1 MPCVPVIR
9 RKGLSSTPLGCLFP
23 QAQEGEPAAGAE
35 EEEEKET
42 RSLLKWAEVWLVRN
56 ARQEPSHLF
65 LLLPRR
71 KWPSQRPRACS
82 SRGRVLVLPLVPYFP
97 CRSKPGMSR

>member
-1 MPCVPVIR
+1 MPCVPVRR
-9 RKGLSSTPLGCLFP
+9 RKGLPFAPLGCLFP
-23 QAQEGEPAAGAE
+23 QAQEGRACISAE

-65 LLLPRR
+65 LLLSRR

-82 SRGRVLVLPLVPYFP
+82 SCGRVLVLPLVPYFP